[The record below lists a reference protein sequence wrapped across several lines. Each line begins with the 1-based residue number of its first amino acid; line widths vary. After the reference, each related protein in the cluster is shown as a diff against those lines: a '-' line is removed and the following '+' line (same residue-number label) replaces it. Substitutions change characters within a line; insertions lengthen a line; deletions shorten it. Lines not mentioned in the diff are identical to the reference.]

1 MRASA
6 SRSFMRIAMTATLP
20 ATLALLVAGCGGG
33 GGGGGKPS
41 SSGDPILTLNG
52 PTGRLSRLIDESNVD
67 LGGTPLPTL
76 PPSVTVTNHWFRI
89 EFPVNVNRRHILED
103 SFLTAPFSFLNGAI
117 TVSDLAG
124 AHLPGLAMVNGVD
137 VKGVDHSGHPDFPHD
152 IVDGVDRNLGRNV
165 FLYVADI
172 DRDLSTYA
180 TFGFDFDPFSNA
192 NSEIDTVTAHEN
204 GDLDAVRITVAE
216 IGGVNYNG
224 VFSISIGS
232 GVDIRRPSIVRVAAE
247 EPSPLDPTNKDSAD
261 VGTSFLVEFSEPV
274 VPVSVGQSPKFNAVS
289 FIGNMPR
296 TPRFASGVDGAGN
309 PITVPTFPYP
319 NCAITATVNA
329 AVGTLFI
336 PFDCRPVSE
345 NNLATYRLRPLI
357 SLPPDT
363 PFDLVVR
370 SLTGNTNALNFEA
383 DSILDLSGN
392 FYDGQDADLD
402 GNPDQLDFSKRF
414 TTGPGPGL
422 VNIPVSPEVLYW
434 LPAGANGIGA
444 LDLNGK
450 GMGTNAP
457 GANVDRRESA
467 MLVTKVWLDIS
478 TGCELNPGG
487 LNLANGIGLWGQPGN
502 DPTPTD
508 PCTTL
513 PMIEFGHN
521 KFLFP
526 VGLGSYGYGPIIN
539 QTRSGLDRTWN
550 ANLDPGNPG
559 TPMPGVNEG
568 SSGFETLCRDSNGDV
583 ILTGRDFGSVGTID
597 DLIIGE
603 FLDLVYYDQ
612 QSTRAANNLHVTIWN
627 TTPIHGLTGRGNT
640 IADPPTPNPPPL
652 RYWLGMPE
660 VATVADVINPENPP
674 LLIEG
679 QEVFSF
685 ARFNG
690 IFAPAQQLNG
700 WNYLEPNNLRPDNA
714 DVRVFPHI
722 GHGPGEQSS
731 SIAVSY
737 SSRQQ
742 IGNFLYAT
750 DASNNL
756 VHAINSN
763 TMRVIASISTPDPT
777 GLAMAPDMSKLYV
790 TNFGYDSVSII
801 GANPFASDFHQEIAR
816 INVGNGPRAICVQP
830 EHEEILVCNYL
841 GNTVSLISEVDL
853 SVRKTIDAL
862 ISGPYDIEAAPRQIQ
877 PFSPSPQAPTT
888 IGWACGVYFAYISN
902 FTGNTVVVYESGPDG
917 PQGIGIDNVRGSLPT
932 DDDTTNEIFEP
943 RGLCY
948 DPFAN
953 PSGLFAGGCFVAHR
967 DSAGA
972 GRVTE
977 IQFTQQ
983 AVFGPLPIN
992 APPGLQTPPGFLD
1005 RVFEIVRTFGNS
1017 VNDQFIGEVPT
1028 DVSLCD
1034 LNVAGWR
1041 TDASFGQ
1048 SSAAPN
1054 SGWLGPAPEP
1064 EKTGASNSKHP
1075 LRLGVPACS
1084 PCVRPDRLYV
1094 AFEDVGAIQVLNPLQ
1109 PGNILN
1115 TIVDPSVQGVRR
1127 ITGFWRQ

>member
-1 MRASA
+1 
-6 SRSFMRIAMTATLP
+6 
-20 ATLALLVAGCGGG
+20 
-33 GGGGGKPS
+33 
-41 SSGDPILTLNG
+41 
-52 PTGRLSRLIDESNVD
+52 
-67 LGGTPLPTL
+67 
-76 PPSVTVTNHWFRI
+76 
-89 EFPVNVNRRHILED
+89 
-103 SFLTAPFSFLNGAI
+103 
-117 TVSDLAG
+117 
-124 AHLPGLAMVNGVD
+124 
-137 VKGVDHSGHPDFPHD
+137 
-152 IVDGVDRNLGRNV
+152 VDGVDRNLGRDV

-172 DRDLSTYA
+172 DRNLSTFA
-180 TFGFDFDPFSNA
+180 TFGFDFDPGTNSNR
-192 NSEIDTVTAHEN
+192 EIKTVDAHEN
-204 GDLDAVRITVAE
+204 GVLDAVRITVGE
-216 IGGVNYNG
+216 IGGVGYNG
-224 VFSISIGS
+224 VFSISIGAGTDS
-232 GVDIRRPSIVRVAAE
+232 RRPTVVRVVAE
-247 EPSPLDPTNKDSAD
+247 EQSPLDPTNKDTAD
-261 VGTSFLVEFSEPV
+261 IGTSFIVEFSEPV
-274 VPVSVGQSPKFNAVS
+274 VPVSVGQSPRFNAVS

-296 TPRFASGVDGAGN
+296 TPRFASGTDAAGN
-309 PITVPTFPYP
+309 PITTPTFPYP
-319 NCAITATVNA
+319 NCAITATLNA
-329 AVGTLFI
+329 SVGTLFI
-336 PFDCRPVSE
+336 PFDCQPLSE

-383 DSILDLSGN
+383 DSIIDLSGN
-392 FYDGQDADLD
+392 FFDGQDVDLD
-402 GNPDQLDFSKRF
+402 GNADQVDFSKRF

-434 LPAGANGIGA
+434 LPAGADGIGA

-457 GANVDRRESA
+457 GANAQRRESA

-478 TGCELNPGG
+478 TGCEINPGG
-487 LNLANGIGLWGQPGN
+487 LNLANGIGLWGQPGS
-502 DPTPTD
+502 DPLPTD

-513 PMIEFGHN
+513 PMIEYGHN

-539 QTRSGLDRTWN
+539 LTRNGLDRTWK

-568 SSGFETLCRDSNGDV
+568 SSGFETLCRNSDGDV
-583 ILTGRDFGSVGTID
+583 ILTGREFGEVGTID
-597 DLIIGE
+597 DLIIGD

-627 TTPIHGLTGRGNT
+627 TPPIHGLTLRGNT

-690 IFAPAQQLNG
+690 IFSPAQQLNG
-700 WNYLEPNNLRPDNA
+700 WNYLEPNSLRPDNA
-714 DVRVFPHI
+714 DVRVSPHI

-750 DASNNL
+750 DATNNV

-763 TMRVIASISTPDPT
+763 TMRVISSIPTSDPT
-777 GLAMAPDMSKLYV
+777 GLAIAPDMSRIYV
-790 TNFGYDSVSII
+790 SNFGYDTVSVI
-801 GANPFASDFHQEIAR
+801 GSNPWAPDFHQEIAT

-830 EHEEILVCNYL
+830 EHEDILVCNYL
-841 GNTVSLISEVDL
+841 GNSVSLISEIDF

-877 PFSPSPQAPTT
+877 PFSPTPQAPTT
-888 IGWACGVYFAYISN
+888 IGWACGVYFAYVSN
-902 FTGNTVVVYESGPDG
+902 FTGNSVVVYESGPDG
-917 PQGIGIDNVRGSLPT
+917 PQGIGIDDIRGSLPT
-932 DDDTTNEIFEP
+932 DDDTSNVLFEP

-948 DPFAN
+948 DPFPNAA
-953 PSGLFAGGCFVAHR
+953 GLYAGGCFVAHR
-967 DSAGA
+967 DGDGD
-972 GRVTE
+972 GRISE

-983 AVFGPLPIN
+983 AQFGPVPIN
-992 APPGLQTPPGFLD
+992 APPGLLTPPGFLD
-1005 RVFEIVRTFGNS
+1005 RVFEVVRTFGGGT
-1017 VNDQFIGEVPT
+1017 NDAFIGDVPS
-1028 DVSLCD
+1028 DVALCD
-1034 LNVAGWR
+1034 LNVNAW
-1041 TDASFGQ
+1041 Q
-1048 SSAAPN
+1048 SDESLGEASAAPN
-1054 SGWLGPAPEP
+1054 SGWTGPAPEP
-1064 EKTGASNSKHP
+1064 TKTGLTNSRHP
-1075 LRLGVPACS
+1075 LRLGVPSCV
-1084 PCVRPDRLYV
+1084 PCVTPDRLYV
-1094 AFEDVGAIQVLNPLQ
+1094 TFEDVGAIQVFDPRQ
-1109 PGNILN
+1109 PGTILN
-1115 TIVDPSVQGVRR
+1115 TIVDPSLLGMRR
-1127 ITGFWRQ
+1127 ITGYWRQ